1 MSRLVVVAVALA
13 ALAGCPG
20 GQTKPDDKG
29 LAHATPPIVGG
40 WSSACFP
47 LSYEDGTEGFAQLV
61 FDMTPTAWALDYTM
75 FDDAAC
81 TSRLGTIHVDGPWVV
96 ERPSATLPGAF
107 EARFDFGTRTVTPHV
122 DGFIAFLQ
130 SMACGKSPYAVGAAQ
145 DILASG
151 CPTLGFQPTATCR
164 SDYDLVFV
172 NGGTLQFGA
181 RPKDN
186 NMCTPDKRPTAL
198 GAPLA
203 KVR

>member
-1 MSRLVVVAVALA
+1 MSRLAVVVALA

-20 GQTKPDDKG
+20 TPTKPDDKLG
-29 LAHATPPIVGG
+29 AHVTPPIVGG
-40 WSSACFP
+40 WSSVCFP

-61 FDMTPTAWALDYTM
+61 FDMTPTTWSLDYTM

-81 TSRLGTIHVDGPWVV
+81 TSRLGTTHIDGPWVV
-96 ERPSATLPGAF
+96 EKPSTTLPGAF
-107 EARFDFGTRTVTPHV
+107 EARFDFAHRTITPHV

-130 SMACGKSPYAVGAAQ
+130 SMACGKAPYAVGTPQ

-151 CPTLGFQPTATCR
+151 CPNLGFQPLEACR
-164 SDYDLVFV
+164 ADYDLVFV

-186 NMCTPDKRPTAL
+186 NLCTPDRRPTAL
-198 GAPLA
+198 GSPLA